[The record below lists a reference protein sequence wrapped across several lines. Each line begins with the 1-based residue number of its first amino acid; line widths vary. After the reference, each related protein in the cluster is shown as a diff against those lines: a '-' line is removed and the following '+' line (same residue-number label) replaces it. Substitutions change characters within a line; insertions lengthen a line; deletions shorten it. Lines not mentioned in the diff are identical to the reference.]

1 MRPLSR
7 LSVALG
13 VLAGYVVFAAT
24 YVPLNRWSV
33 GRHAHVLYLPGEDQ
47 LPFLPAFEYLYGLTY
62 ALPWL
67 LLLGVRELR
76 ECVRC
81 TAAFLLILAVAY
93 GTYAAFPVYLERPA
107 FVPRTLAERLL
118 ALEYLDPSYNH
129 FPSLHVALT
138 WLVYLACRAR
148 LGSRCPRPGSGSSRA
163 HDLLLGSVAVEVL
176 HVSDVPVLVCG
187 PRTPG
192 DRARGGGDLG
202 DHVLYATDL
211 TANSDRAVGFVEQL
225 SRARARR
232 VTVVR
237 VQGTRGERARL
248 EHLGKRFLFAGAADV
263 DVETPAGSPAREIVR
278 LAGELGATL
287 VVMGTS
293 GRGSASALY
302 LGSVS
307 HAVARA
313 SPVPVLLVPP
323 RRSAS

>member
-1 MRPLSR
+1 MGSARPPAGRAGLFTRVLACDDLSPAFER
-7 LSVALG
+7 
-13 VLAGYVVFAAT
+13 VLAGIRS
-24 YVPLNRWSV
+24 LRSV
-33 GRHAHVLYLPGEDQ
+33 GTREAVLVHALGLHHLDELR
-47 LPFLPAFEYLYGLTY
+47 PAFEAAVEPHL
-62 ALPWL
+62 AARRAAIEEV
-67 LLLGVRELR
+67 GVRAETDIAPGIPAPEIARVAR
-76 ECVRC
+76 ER
-81 TAAFLLILAVAY
+81 AASLIVL
-93 GTYAAFPVYLERPA
+93 
-107 FVPRTLAERLL
+107 
-118 ALEYLDPSYNH
+118 
-129 FPSLHVALT
+129 
-138 WLVYLACRAR
+138 
-148 LGSRCPRPGSGSSRA
+148 GSGSSRA

-237 VQGTRGERARL
+237 VQPARGERARL
-248 EHLGKRFLFAGAADV
+248 DHLGKRFLLAGAADV
-263 DVETPAGSPAREIVR
+263 HVETPEGSPAREIVR
-278 LAGELGATL
+278 LAGALGATL